1 MCGTYKLLNKR
12 EPLPSSSASVISVFI
27 TVPLILDKTEY
38 DDRILSCRKFS
49 VKSELIVDV
58 VVSIPLFKIYYRS
71 LT

>member
-1 MCGTYKLLNKR
+1 MCGTCKLLNKC
-12 EPLPSSSASVISVFI
+12 EPLQSSSASVISVFI
-27 TVPLILDKTEY
+27 TVHLILDKTEY

-58 VVSIPLFKIYYRS
+58 VISIPLFKKYYRN

>member
-1 MCGTYKLLNKR
+1 MCGTCKLLDKC
-12 EPLPSSSASVISVFI
+12 EPLQSSSASVISVFI
-27 TVPLILDKTEY
+27 TVHLILDKTEY

-58 VVSIPLFKIYYRS
+58 VISIPLFKKYYRS

>member
-1 MCGTYKLLNKR
+1 MCGTYKLLNKC
-12 EPLPSSSASVISVFI
+12 ELLPSSSASVISVFI

-38 DDRILSCRKFS
+38 DDGILSCRKFS

-58 VVSIPLFKIYYRS
+58 VISIPLFKKYYRS